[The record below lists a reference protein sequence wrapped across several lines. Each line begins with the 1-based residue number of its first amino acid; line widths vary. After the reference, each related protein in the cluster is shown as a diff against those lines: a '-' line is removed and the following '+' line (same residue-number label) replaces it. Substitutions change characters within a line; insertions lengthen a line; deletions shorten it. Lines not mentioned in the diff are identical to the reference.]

1 MFGLVVRKRFFLAV
15 CAGPSGWKPGSVS
28 LETQFRAHTGDDI
41 QSASIVDCRE
51 LIVSPYRLW
60 WQPVA
65 GRFGIGVQ
73 PVESDLME
81 FRFLLLACFQP
92 TQCSDRQGSVNR
104 F

>member
-1 MFGLVVRKRFFLAV
+1 
-15 CAGPSGWKPGSVS
+15 
-28 LETQFRAHTGDDI
+28 
-41 QSASIVDCRE
+41 
-51 LIVSPYRLW
+51 
-60 WQPVA
+60 
-65 GRFGIGVQ
+65 VQ